1 MIFHRRILRLILL
14 GGLLVLLAGCNVTD
28 PPPINEKPQGFWD
41 QFFVWPLYWL
51 IRESSVLLGD
61 NYGLGILVA
70 TIIIRL
76 IILPLMVKQIKSAK
90 KMQELQPEMLKIR
103 EKYKN
108 DPQRAQQETMLLLQ
122 KHNVNPLAGC
132 LPILVQ
138 MPILIAFYHAII
150 RAPEIKSHS
159 FLWMEL
165 GQPDPYYILPIL
177 AALTTYLQ
185 SKVMGSAMQNSPQ
198 MQQMQMMYI
207 LMPIMILAIAVTLPS
222 ALSLYWVYG
231 NLFSIVQTYFLYR
244 DTNKQSSPKGG
255 TAK

>member
-1 MIFHRRILRLILL
+1 LISNRRILRLVVL
-14 GGLLVLLAGCNVTD
+14 GGLLLLLTGCNATT
-28 PPPINEKPQGFWD
+28 PPPISEESQGIWD
-41 QFFVWPLYWL
+41 HFFVWPLYWL
-51 IRESSVLLGD
+51 IRESSALLGD

-70 TIIIRL
+70 TIIIRI
-76 IILPLMVKQIKSAK
+76 IILPLMIKQIKSSK

-122 KHNVNPLAGC
+122 KHNVNPLSGC

-150 RAPEIKSHS
+150 RAPEIKDHS

-177 AALTTYLQ
+177 AAVTTYLQ
-185 SKVMGSAMQNSPQ
+185 SKVMGAAMQNSPQ
-198 MQQMQMMYI
+198 MQQMQLMYV

-222 ALSLYWVYG
+222 ALSLYWVYS

-244 DTNKQSSPKGG
+244 DKNQQSSPKGG